1 MRTLGLTS
9 ALAQRLLI
17 LANLS
22 VKADAQP
29 DDAVL
34 LVGAG
39 ADCAQMATAL
49 SGLNQ
54 ERGAQYRFI
63 WLSSP
68 ESLTELDEL
77 HRARDLS
84 MPTLRQLKLVPSA
97 HWALPLSA
105 YSQELLV
112 TLVEAP
118 AGDALARFYAYLV
131 ATGKDLSAPIECLEL
146 KGYQLLNYA
155 QNQIWFCAEPGIGVE
170 LIYAVATGHKRPQ
183 QLICPDACFATDSA
197 KINCC
202 EHATMLLGPEVLVV
216 VS

>member
-1 MRTLGLTS
+1 MV
-9 ALAQRLLI
+9 I
-17 LANLS
+17 KNCN
-22 VKADAQP
+22 VEP
-29 DDAVL
+29 
-34 LVGAG
+34 
-39 ADCAQMATAL
+39 
-49 SGLNQ
+49 
-54 ERGAQYRFI
+54 YFFY
-63 WLSSP
+63 SS
-68 ESLTELDEL
+68 
-77 HRARDLS
+77 
-84 MPTLRQLKLVPSA
+84 
-97 HWALPLSA
+97 
-105 YSQELLV
+105 
-112 TLVEAP
+112 LVEAP

-155 QNQIWFCAEPGIGVE
+155 QNQIWFCAEPRIGVE